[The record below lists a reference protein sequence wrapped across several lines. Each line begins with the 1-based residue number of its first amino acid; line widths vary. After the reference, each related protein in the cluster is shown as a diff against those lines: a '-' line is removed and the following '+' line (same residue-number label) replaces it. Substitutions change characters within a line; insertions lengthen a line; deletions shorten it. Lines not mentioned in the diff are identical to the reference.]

1 MLPDQ
6 LDIMGHTRSFE
17 TTSVGN
23 SEMTNLHEQMRRLE
37 DKISKVELAQDS
49 LRPVLRNLVPTG
61 PKTAR
66 GSISPLG
73 MSFDHTKQV
82 EAVRVKVETQIKASN
97 KLMSQM
103 KQLVRK
109 FEIETLREVHDLA
122 AKHSSSGDHLS
133 NKQVNARIE
142 ALQERVKENVTE

>member
-1 MLPDQ
+1 M
-6 LDIMGHTRSFE
+6 
-17 TTSVGN
+17 
-23 SEMTNLHEQMRRLE
+23 HEQMRKLE

-49 LRPVLRNLVPTG
+49 LRPLLRNLATTA

-82 EAVRVKVETQIKASN
+82 EAVRVKVEAQIKASN

-122 AKHSSSGDHLS
+122 SKPGDQLS
-133 NKQVNARIE
+133 NKQINDRIE
-142 ALQERVKENVTE
+142 ALKERVKENVNQQN